1 MAQYSAS
8 LRWMHDSVTGPATET
23 ITLLHPPGH
32 DYFRLLRSKLH
43 WGRSGR
49 SVGDE

>member
-1 MAQYSAS
+1 MLLGDLDARSNLVIEPA
-8 LRWMHDSVTGPATET
+8 DSS

-43 WGRSGR
+43 WGRGAR
-49 SVGDE
+49 NGPVEP